1 MAVLPAK
8 PGRGPRRHVAEQK
21 WDQAGFPIPGPAH
34 VPLPWLA
41 RGELEV
47 TVRDP
52 LALWGPGPDPRPGQ
66 LERVTPGVSVHPVPE
81 PWPSSSR
88 VSPAH
93 RDPSSLGPL
102 YHSCAPGRRPEPG
115 PRPPAPRPRLGH
127 ARSQARGP
135 LPPRA
140 FPTPWKKTAFM
151 SFTTASRRGR
161 AGQDEPEL
169 RPDTGRS
176 ALAPRPQGGAW
187 ASWQP
192 EAVHT
197 SYRRV
202 PSTNFDV
209 N

>member
-88 VSPAH
+88 VSH

-115 PRPPAPRPRLGH
+115 PGPQRLDPAGPCKVSGTWPAAPTRLSDPLEKPLLCHLPRLRVGGGRDRTS
-127 ARSQARGP
+127 RS
-135 LPPRA
+135 
-140 FPTPWKKTAFM
+140 
-151 SFTTASRRGR
+151 
-161 AGQDEPEL
+161 
-169 RPDTGRS
+169 
-176 ALAPRPQGGAW
+176 
-187 ASWQP
+187 
-192 EAVHT
+192 
-197 SYRRV
+197 
-202 PSTNFDV
+202 
-209 N
+209 

>member
-66 LERVTPGVSVHPVPE
+66 SRRGSPQGSVCTLSPSPGP
-81 PWPSSSR
+81 
-88 VSPAH
+88 PAH
-93 RDPSSLGPL
+93 GCPTETPVLWAPCTTAAPQDGDQSL
-102 YHSCAPGRRPEPG
+102 APGPQRLDHGWAMQGLRHVARCPHAPFRP
-115 PRPPAPRPRLGH
+115 LG
-127 ARSQARGP
+127 
-135 LPPRA
+135 
-140 FPTPWKKTAFM
+140 KTAFM

-169 RPDTGRS
+169 RPDAGRS
-176 ALAPRPQGGAW
+176 ALAPRPRGGAW